1 MSKYGKTTIYNVDI
15 EPIDVEVDIEDVVD
29 SEYDTV
35 IRILENEYGCII
47 TYEDDLPKRSLIEQM
62 KYDYFMENFNNITLE
77 DLEDIV
83 NGWNSD
89 N

>member
-1 MSKYGKTTIYNVDI
+1 MSKYGKTTIYNVDVDI
-15 EPIDVEVDIEDVVD
+15 GPIDVEVDIEDVVD

-83 NGWNSD
+83 NG
-89 N
+89 

>member
-1 MSKYGKTTIYNVDI
+1 MSKYGKTTIY
-15 EPIDVEVDIEDVVD
+15 DVEVDIEDVVD

-83 NGWNSD
+83 NG
-89 N
+89 

>member
-1 MSKYGKTTIYNVDI
+1 MSKYGKTTIY
-15 EPIDVEVDIEDVVD
+15 DVEVDIEDVVD

>member
-1 MSKYGKTTIYNVDI
+1 MSKYGKTTIY
-15 EPIDVEVDIEDVVD
+15 DVEVDIEDVVD

-77 DLEDIV
+77 DLEGIV
-83 NGWNSD
+83 NERNS
-89 N
+89 NN